1 MGCSWVVHGLYR
13 GCTQVVWSLYTGCI
27 LVVYELY
34 TSCMRVVRRLYM
46 GCMQVILGLQRGCKG
61 VGMYTDGTLH
71 VKGCKQGEIQ
81 FSDKQTNGQTDRD
94 TSAGVEL
101 RLCR

>member
-1 MGCSWVVHGLYR
+1 MDTDGKGMDTDGTFLA
-13 GCTQVVWSLYTGCI
+13 
-27 LVVYELY
+27 
-34 TSCMRVVRRLYM
+34 
-46 GCMQVILGLQRGCKG
+46 LQCGCKG
-61 VGMYTDGTLH
+61 VGMHTDGTLH

-101 RLCR
+101 RLRS